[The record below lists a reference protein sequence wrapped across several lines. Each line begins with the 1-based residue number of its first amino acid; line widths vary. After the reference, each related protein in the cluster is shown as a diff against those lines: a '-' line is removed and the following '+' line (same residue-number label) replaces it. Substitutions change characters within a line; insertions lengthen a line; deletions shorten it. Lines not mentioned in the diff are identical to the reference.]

1 MVRVVVDCLFLIAF
15 RGFKLEFAGSRIYEA
30 ERSISDPEAGK
41 SALNLM
47 GLSRLQRPWLLIW
60 TLQGSPRV
68 FGIIAFC
75 MSRLCLTS
83 AWLLSLQGA
92 AGAALGLQPSASR
105 EPFSRELL
113 HLCCCCWPQPG
124 EREAEKV
131 CECVCV
137 CVGLPQQRWRIRR
150 MTRTDCC
157 ALNRS
162 VGVWS
167 SYPALVFFSS

>member
-15 RGFKLEFAGSRIYEA
+15 GGFKLEFAGSRIDEA

-47 GLSRLQRPWLLIW
+47 GLSCLQRPWLLIW

-75 MSRLCLTS
+75 VSGSCLPPT
-83 AWLLSLQGA
+83 WLLSFRGA
-92 AGAALGLQPSASR
+92 AGAALGLQPSASGER
-105 EPFSRELL
+105 FGRKLG

-124 EREAEKV
+124 ERQAEKG
-131 CECVCV
+131 CG
-137 CVGLPQQRWRIRR
+137 GLWWSAAALQQQ
-150 MTRTDCC
+150 
-157 ALNRS
+157 
-162 VGVWS
+162 
-167 SYPALVFFSS
+167 